1 MGRKEKLRFFLDSN
15 VILSGLLS
23 EKGAPRLILDLLSL
37 GFPMLKGV
45 TGQYNIMEMERNLHK
60 KLPGALPL
68 YHNYLSIL
76 DLEIIPLP
84 PLEEIK
90 RLAGHIADKDIPVP
104 ASAIAAKA
112 DFLITG
118 DKKDF
123 SKGKVKGKYSFQI
136 LSPSEFLDVIV
147 PELLGMQEIEQ
158 V

>member
-1 MGRKEKLRFFLDSN
+1 MGRKEKLRLFLDSN
-15 VILSGLLS
+15 VILSGLFS

-37 GFPMLKGV
+37 GFPMLKGI
-45 TGQYNIMEMERNLHK
+45 TGQYNIMEIERNLHK

-68 YHNYLSIL
+68 YHKYLSIL

-90 RLAGHIADKDIPVP
+90 KLAGHIADKDIPVL
-104 ASAIAAKA
+104 ASAIAARA

-123 SKGKVKGKYSFQI
+123 SKGKVKGKYPFQI

-147 PELLGMQEIEQ
+147 TELLGIQEIE
-158 V
+158 